1 MYRSTKWQTQQR
13 WVMNNQNQNNW
24 HGNTLLGRIRRIF
37 KKRQIVLA
45 VGGCLGIIFVSV
57 IAANFVGKA
66 ETIEQFADRYKD
78 AVESKNEQKFQSLW
92 DPTVLRNDEKAKSQ
106 YREAIKRIRP
116 YDEVSV
122 QIENISHRVDPRNKE
137 RYNIDSIPLGL
148 FKGGQMLMKT
158 YRDLVITQKGI
169 RKKWYL
175 VSDFELRD
183 RQEFPQSSEASVAV
197 ETSNKTS
204 QDSSVIVQEATSG
217 LSNDSPVDTQLKIRQ
232 VLGLWQKSWQ
242 NKDVETYM
250 NQYADEA
257 KITRVTVVNGREDM
271 EKKRVLGKRQLRQ
284 GMQRLNKRYSK
295 IEVLISNLQING
307 DTAVADVGFLQTY
320 KAYTPSSGNRPA
332 YRDFGTKTLILAID
346 ASDGVWKIYKE
357 SWKNYK
363 DVPDYPKL

>member
-1 MYRSTKWQTQQR
+1 
-13 WVMNNQNQNNW
+13 
-24 HGNTLLGRIRRIF
+24 
-37 KKRQIVLA
+37 
-45 VGGCLGIIFVSV
+45 
-57 IAANFVGKA
+57 
-66 ETIEQFADRYKD
+66 
-78 AVESKNEQKFQSLW
+78 
-92 DPTVLRNDEKAKSQ
+92 
-106 YREAIKRIRP
+106 
-116 YDEVSV
+116 
-122 QIENISHRVDPRNKE
+122 
-137 RYNIDSIPLGL
+137 
-148 FKGGQMLMKT
+148 MLMKT

-320 KAYTPSSGNRPA
+320 KAYTPASGNRPA

>member
-1 MYRSTKWQTQQR
+1 
-13 WVMNNQNQNNW
+13 MNNQNQNNW
-24 HGNTLLGRIRRIF
+24 HGNTLLGRIRRIV

-57 IAANFVGKA
+57 IAASFVGKA

-122 QIENISHRVDPRNKE
+122 QIENVSHRVDPRNKE

-158 YRDLVITQKGI
+158 YRDLVITQKGT

-175 VSDFELRD
+175 VSDFELRN

-197 ETSNKTS
+197 KTSNKTS
-204 QDSSVIVQEATSG
+204 QDSSVIVQEVTSG

-320 KAYTPSSGNRPA
+320 KAYTPASGNRPA

>member
-1 MYRSTKWQTQQR
+1 
-13 WVMNNQNQNNW
+13 MNNQNQNNW
-24 HGNTLLGRIRRIF
+24 HGNTLLGRIRRIV

-106 YREAIKRIRP
+106 YREVIKRIRP

-175 VSDFELRD
+175 VSDFELRNWIM
-183 RQEFPQSSEASVAV
+183 S
-197 ETSNKTS
+197 
-204 QDSSVIVQEATSG
+204 
-217 LSNDSPVDTQLKIRQ
+217 
-232 VLGLWQKSWQ
+232 
-242 NKDVETYM
+242 
-250 NQYADEA
+250 
-257 KITRVTVVNGREDM
+257 
-271 EKKRVLGKRQLRQ
+271 
-284 GMQRLNKRYSK
+284 
-295 IEVLISNLQING
+295 
-307 DTAVADVGFLQTY
+307 
-320 KAYTPSSGNRPA
+320 
-332 YRDFGTKTLILAID
+332 
-346 ASDGVWKIYKE
+346 
-357 SWKNYK
+357 
-363 DVPDYPKL
+363 